1 MCRLGWILALIG
13 LISGTMLVLDAL
25 SMTGDAPM
33 VSSPGIA
40 ATAVFT
46 TIWGNTRVWAATSEM
61 TAGADRAAI
70 VAGSGDTGPVRAWW
84 PLYSGLLML
93 VVAFGMRGLLGRR

>member
-1 MCRLGWILALIG
+1 MCRLGWMLALIG

-25 SMTGDAPM
+25 SMAGDSPA
-33 VSSPGIA
+33 VGSPGIA

-46 TIWGNTRVWAATSEM
+46 TIWGNTRVWAATPEL
-61 TAGADRAAI
+61 TAGADGAVI
-70 VAGSGDTGPVRAWW
+70 VAGNGEAGPVRAWW

-93 VVAFGMRGLLGRR
+93 VVAFGMRGLLRRR